1 MSVILHIL
9 LWLAATFCALAAL
22 QFLYASLRSLFTGEP
37 ALRYL
42 ERKLRERKEAG
53 ARERAECEALAREL
67 FGDDE
72 EEETNPPRTSSSS
85 AQYPPS

>member
-9 LWLAATFCALAAL
+9 LWLVAAFCALAAL
-22 QFLYASLRSLFTGEP
+22 QFFYASLRSLFTGEP
-37 ALRYL
+37 PLRYL

-67 FGDDE
+67 FGDEDDE
-72 EEETNPPRTSSSS
+72 PNPPRTSSSS
-85 AQYPPS
+85 AQCPPP